1 MLSRVMSSTIRY
13 ATALRATVRMH
24 RGRGDRVRRSNREAK
39 QTGLFALFGL
49 DGLI

>member
-24 RGRGDRVRRSNREAK
+24 RGRGDRVRKPARGTNLEV
-39 QTGLFALFGL
+39 LFT
-49 DGLI
+49 I